1 MPWSVRGGMFMT
13 VEPGMSF
20 AALLR
25 QLRKAAFLTQEELAQ
40 EARLSSRAISD
51 LERGLTRTTHRETA
65 RRLADA
71 LKLTGSLREHF
82 EAAAQGR
89 SWPSGSASLVS
100 GDPVLAGARFRGG
113 DPHVWL
119 SSVVTTLD
127 ELGVAAARSVV
138 AEWQG
143 RGPVDAAW
151 LPWVDDLIRL
161 TGEGRLPPVARRPLS
176 AVGGGPFLDREGQ
189 AAELND
195 FLDGVEQGRGGVAL
209 VVGPAGIGKSR
220 LLVTVLSGRP
230 GSVQVEWMTF
240 DRGEAG
246 YQGWRRLLAPLW
258 ITLRRTELA
267 PAGLLTHAA
276 ILDDILLVG
285 GNNELMGRRFPGE
298 VGAAVAAMLIHLAK
312 RQPLVLVVDDAHRGG
327 ASSDRLLLDVA
338 SRVNACGVGL
348 VAALRPEELE
358 GDSALNEYSNQA
370 AGRAGVDMVMP
381 IRVPALDLDATA
393 DLLRERTG
401 VEPPPGIVELVL
413 RQTGGCPQL
422 INSTPI
428 QAPASG
434 DKSTSWAVGKL
445 DAEGLRVLEST
456 IHARSEPARTIL
468 HAAALCA
475 VDAYFEPD
483 VLAEVTN
490 LDAEFVERILDEEC
504 RRGSILTP
512 QASGYRFQHDNWID
526 ALINTCPPARRR
538 ALHARC
544 LELLWADP
552 ASDPRQLARHA
563 VGAGTALVGAK
574 KLVTLASR
582 AADLAVADYAFGA
595 AAELY
600 EVAARHAVS
609 AERIDILIRQS
620 DALRFRGR
628 WDEARGALKRAASL
642 ARSLGIPGREA
653 MALVH
658 LERLTWSYGLYE
670 TELTG
675 QIRDVIGRL
684 PAGEAVLRAQAQAAL
699 TARLSISTRQYENE
713 QADLAGALLQQLPSV
728 TDSVAR
734 TDMILG
740 IRAGLQDIVPPGDLL
755 DLDRQEFDIAIN
767 LRSAYHLE
775 ETLGARIIDL
785 IRSGRLA
792 ELSSAV
798 RAYRDF
804 AEQSATTVALYTQAL
819 LQAMLTLARGDFDA
833 AAEHTAEAAR
843 ISEPWGES
851 MAREALMG
859 QTGWLLYETG
869 QVDGLTEALAG
880 LVEQNVSS
888 LNDPVRSL
896 AAGLIHAEKSETAQA
911 IGLLREVCANTDE
924 FRSLPRGPSRIAV
937 LATAAMVIGHPAL
950 GDALPPDQ
958 ADRWGGHIAD
968 LLAAHQD
975 TLVVAGWPAVL
986 LGSKHRYIG
995 LAYLAAG
1002 QPAVAAVHLARA
1014 AGENSEFAVLQ
1025 TRTCFDLARALVR
1038 QRDSY
1043 SEGVAEMK
1051 RVEQRASQ
1059 LGMAGLAAQAA
1070 AERDQWSRLGP

>member
-1 MPWSVRGGMFMT
+1 MP
-13 VEPGMSF
+13 F

-25 QLRKAAFLTQEELAQ
+25 QLRKSAFLTQEELAQ
-40 EARLSSRAISD
+40 AARLSSRAISD

-65 RRLADA
+65 RRLANA
-71 LKLTGSLREHF
+71 LKLTGSLREDF

-89 SWPSGSASLVS
+89 NWPSGSASLVS
-100 GDPVLAGARFRGG
+100 EDAVLAGARFRG

-119 SSVVTTLD
+119 SSIVTTLD
-127 ELGVAAARSVV
+127 ELGVAAARSAV
-138 AEWQG
+138 AERQT
-143 RGPVDAAW
+143 RRPVDAAW
-151 LPWVDDLIRL
+151 LSWVDDLIRL
-161 TGEGRLPPVARRPLS
+161 TGEGRLPPVARRPLP
-176 AVGGGPFLDREGQ
+176 AVAAGPFLDREGQ

-195 FLDGVEQGRGGVAL
+195 FVDRVGQGRGGVAL

-220 LLVTVLSGRP
+220 LLVTVLSGRL
-230 GSVQVEWMTF
+230 GSIRVEWMTF

-267 PAGLLTHAA
+267 PAGLLAHAA
-276 ILDDILLVG
+276 ILDDILLAG
-285 GNNELMGRRFPGE
+285 DNELIGRRFPGE
-298 VGAAVAAMLIHLAK
+298 VAAAIAAMLIHLAK

-338 SRVNACGVGL
+338 SQVNACGVGL

-370 AGRAGVDMVMP
+370 AGRAAMDMVMP

-401 VEPPPGIVELVL
+401 LEPPPGIVELVL

-422 INSTPI
+422 INSTQI

-434 DKSTSWAVGKL
+434 DNSVSWNVGKL

-456 IHARSEPARTIL
+456 IHARQETARTVL
-468 HAAALCA
+468 HAAALYA

-483 VLAEVTN
+483 AIAEVTN
-490 LDAEFVERILDEEC
+490 LDAELVERILDQEC
-504 RRGSILTP
+504 RHGSILTS

-538 ALHARC
+538 TLHARC

-552 ASDPRQLARHA
+552 ASNPRQLARHA
-563 VGAGTALVGAK
+563 VGAGAALVGAK
-574 KLVTLASR
+574 KLVTLASQ
-582 AADLAVADYAFGA
+582 AADLAAADYAFGA

-600 EVAARHAVS
+600 EAAARHAVG

-628 WDEARGALKRAASL
+628 WDEARGALKRAASM
-642 ARSLGIPGREA
+642 AKSLGTPGREA

-670 TELTG
+670 TELTE
-675 QIRDVIGRL
+675 QIRDVMGRL

-699 TARLSISTRQYENE
+699 TTRLSIATRQYENE
-713 QADLAGALLQQLPSV
+713 QADLARALLQQLPSV
-728 TDSVAR
+728 TDPVAR
-734 TDMILG
+734 ADMILG

-755 DLDRQEFDIAIN
+755 DLDRQGFEIAIN

-775 ETLGARIIDL
+775 EALATRIIDL

-792 ELSSAV
+792 ELPSAL

-819 LQAMLTLARGDFDA
+819 IQAMLTLARGDFTA

-843 ISEPWGES
+843 ISQPWGES

-869 QVDGLTEALAG
+869 QVDGLTEALAD

-888 LNDPVRSL
+888 LNDPVWSL
-896 AAGLIHAEKSETAQA
+896 AAGLIHAEKNETEQA
-911 IGLLREVCANTDE
+911 INLLREVCANTDE

-937 LATAAMVIGHPAL
+937 LATTAMVIGHPAL

-958 ADRWGGHIAD
+958 AGRWGGRIAN
-968 LLAAHQD
+968 LLTAHHD

-1002 QPAVAAVHLARA
+1002 QPAVAALHLVRA
-1014 AGENSEFAVLQ
+1014 AAQNSEFAVLQ
-1025 TRTCFDLARALVR
+1025 TRTRFDLARALLR
-1038 QRDSY
+1038 QRNSY

-1051 RVEQRASQ
+1051 RVEQRASE
-1059 LGMAGLAAQAA
+1059 LGMAGLAVQAV
-1070 AERDQWSRLGP
+1070 AERDR